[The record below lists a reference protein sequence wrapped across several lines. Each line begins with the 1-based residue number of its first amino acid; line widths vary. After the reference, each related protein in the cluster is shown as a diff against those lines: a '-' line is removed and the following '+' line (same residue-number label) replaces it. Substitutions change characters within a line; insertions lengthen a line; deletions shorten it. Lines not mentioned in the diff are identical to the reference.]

1 MGIAGIWS
9 CVRSYQLAKKIFKI
23 NFQEV
28 YNSVTNDP
36 IKITTLGQKA
46 NKFILISIDDKDK
59 LKLTNSVDYDYFASA
74 EDWRLAYEK
83 IKSLSPEDRS
93 KRSSYDKIKKVNSR
107 LLPYLAAVIL
117 YFNKNIERT
126 PQTPIKFSK

>member
-9 CVRSYQLAKKIFKI
+9 CVRSYQLAKKIFKM

-74 EDWRLAYEK
+74 KDWRLTLEK
-83 IKSLSPEDRS
+83 IISLSREDRS

-117 YFNKNIERT
+117 YFNKDIERI

>member
-59 LKLTNSVDYDYFASA
+59 LKLTNSVDYDYFPSA
-74 EDWRLAYEK
+74 KDWRLTLEK
-83 IKSLSPEDRS
+83 IISLSREDRS